1 MLVLFA
7 VSLCIVSFGLTRLL
21 RRYALA
27 KSIIDVPNERS
38 SHSLPTP
45 RGGGL
50 AIVICFLAALVIL
63 LSANAFPIRLLAGF
77 FMAGAITAL
86 LGFLDDHGHIPAR
99 WRLLGHFSSAVLLLW
114 GLGGLPALT
123 IFGVQVP
130 PSWIGSML
138 ACVYLVWLLNLY
150 NFMDGIDGIASIEAI
165 TVCLGG
171 ALVAWL
177 AGYPDGVM
185 LPVFLSAA
193 VAGFLFLNFP
203 PAKIFMGDAG
213 SGFLGLMIG
222 GLSIYSAWLAPQLF
236 WCWLILLGV
245 FVVDATTTL
254 LHRLIR
260 KEKIYEAHRSHA
272 YQYAARQFHSHKIV
286 SLSVLAINVFWLL
299 PLAVLAA
306 LQVVDGAVLLVV
318 AYCPLVILALRFNA
332 GKKEGG
338 VHKVI

>member
-1 MLVLFA
+1 MLILFA
-7 VSLCIVSFGLTRLL
+7 VLLGIVSFSLTMVL

-27 KSIIDVPNERS
+27 KSIIDIPNERS

-50 AIVICFLAALVIL
+50 AIVICFLAALVML
-63 LSANAFPIRLLAGF
+63 LGANTFSIQLLAGF
-77 FMAGAITAL
+77 FIAGTITAL

-99 WRLLGHFSSAVLLLW
+99 WRLLGHFFSAVALLW
-114 GLGGLPALT
+114 GLDGLPVLT
-123 IFGVQVP
+123 IFGLHMP
-130 PSWIGSML
+130 PSWIGSAL
-138 ACVYLVWLLNLY
+138 ACIYLVWLLNLY

-177 AGYPDGVM
+177 SGHPGGVI
-185 LPVFLSAA
+185 LPVFLSVA
-193 VAGFLFLNFP
+193 VIGFLFWNFP

-236 WCWLILLGV
+236 WCWLILLGI
-245 FVVDATTTL
+245 FVVDATVTL
-254 LHRLIR
+254 LHRLVR
-260 KEKIYEAHRSHA
+260 REKVYEAHRSHA

-286 SLSVLAINVFWLL
+286 SLSVLVINVFWLL
-299 PLAVLAA
+299 PLAVLTA
-306 LQVVDGAVLLVV
+306 LRVMDGAVLLVV
-318 AYCPLVILALRFNA
+318 AYCPLIILALRFNA

-338 VHKVI
+338 AT